1 MQRAEKEILRA
12 ASQGDTEAFE
22 KIVRKYQNLVYATA
36 AQITRDP
43 AAAQDIAQEA
53 FVTAYSRLSD
63 LRSEE
68 AFPSWLRAIARNAA
82 LAWRKRQGRN
92 VPLDDASSLHLRSGG
107 PEDAAEREVERIEAD
122 AFQTE
127 IHRIVSSLS
136 DTLRFPVVLCYL
148 DGVSTREAA
157 RFLGISEGAV
167 RKRLHDGKKKL
178 QERIVKMSVKTLQ
191 EYRLPKDF
199 AKRCICG
206 CQRAKE
212 NRAGRRQAAK
222 PEKNRKR
229 K

>member
-1 MQRAEKEILRA
+1 L
-12 ASQGDTEAFE
+12 
-22 KIVRKYQNLVYATA
+22 Y
-36 AQITRDP
+36 P
-43 AAAQDIAQEA
+43 
-53 FVTAYSRLSD
+53 
-63 LRSEE
+63 
-68 AFPSWLRAIARNAA
+68 
-82 LAWRKRQGRN
+82 
-92 VPLDDASSLHLRSGG
+92 RSGG

-122 AFQTE
+122 AFQAE
-127 IHRIVSSLS
+127 IHQIVSSLS

-178 QERIVKMSVKTLQ
+178 QERIVKMSVKKLQ

-212 NRAGRRQAAK
+212 NRAGKRQAAK
-222 PEKNRKR
+222 PEKAGKR
-229 K
+229 SMG